1 MWLVWSK
8 TKKGAQQYFKHLIQ
22 VRFFLLVY
30 GSWNCL
36 PVWRTCFLFRFLH
49 VVNYKIVRW
58 VRLCAD
64 WLWRKNLK
72 TLRVQ
77 APWWNGKQ
85 MCIRCNFSFLFIQFS
100 FEMGFSLEP
109 LPHTKR
115 HDKYIFTLPTTWN
128 VRWTFCVTKWVS
140 TSPPKEYFE
149 ECDSSNWDK
158 WMVVSLSISARFN
171 AKFEFVLSQ
180 NKKTI
185 LEVSFQSQ

>member
-8 TKKGAQQYFKHLIQ
+8 TKKGARQYFKHLIQ

-36 PVWRTCFLFRFLH
+36 HVWRTCFLFRFLH

-58 VRLCAD
+58 VPLCAD

-128 VRWTFCVTKWVS
+128 VRWPFCVTKWVS
-140 TSPPKEYFE
+140 TSPQKSTLKNVIHQIETNEWLFL
-149 ECDSSNWDK
+149 SAFQQGLTQ
-158 WMVVSLSISARFN
+158 SLSSFCLKTRKRF
-171 AKFEFVLSQ
+171 
-180 NKKTI
+180 
-185 LEVSFQSQ
+185 